1 MPVPVRSIC
10 ISCAGFGK
18 RSDHP
23 SGISR
28 ICRYG
33 STNRNMVQPYFT
45 VLALSDQP
53 SGAAAFH
60 AAGQNKL
67 FFIPFHS
74 ANRSVCY
81 SSNQSSV
88 GSASAYLDRTFL
100 IRSARPGRS
109 VRSGRK
115 QSPSGF
121 HVSHKHAGIL
131 GSAHAPGRKYIR
143 LIDLYRAF
151 RSARQPSGTCSAYIR
166 FYGNP
171 EPTSVVLFIADLY
184 RISSSGD
191 YFPK

>member
-67 FFIPFHS
+67 FFPSTLQTVPFAILPTNPPLVPLPLTWTAHS
-74 ANRSVCY
+74 SSAPPAPADPSVPAANKVPP
-81 SSNQSSV
+81 
-88 GSASAYLDRTFL
+88 ASMF
-100 IRSARPGRS
+100 
-109 VRSGRK
+109 
-115 QSPSGF
+115 
-121 HVSHKHAGIL
+121 
-131 GSAHAPGRKYIR
+131 
-143 LIDLYRAF
+143 
-151 RSARQPSGTCSAYIR
+151 
-166 FYGNP
+166 
-171 EPTSVVLFIADLY
+171 PTSMPAYWVPLTLPVGNTSVL
-184 RISSSGD
+184 
-191 YFPK
+191 